1 MFTATDIAK
10 IIEII
15 TTQSHT
21 EEERAEIA
29 EEISEKFPRI
39 GRALKHLVYFDTYQV
54 TVTSA
59 RELTEVERQKLEKG
73 ISANSG
79 SKHHFTYK
87 IDKKIKAGMLIK
99 IGDLVIDN
107 TIDAKLSQIK
117 DHIVNS
123 SLKS

>member
-1 MFTATDIAK
+1 MFTASDIAK

-15 TTQSHT
+15 TSQNNT

-59 RELTEVERQKLEKG
+59 RELTATEKKKIEDG
-73 ISANSG
+73 ISVNSG
-79 SKHHFTYK
+79 SKHHFTYR
-87 IDKKIKAGMLIK
+87 IDKKIKAGMIIK

-107 TIDAKLSQIK
+107 TIDAKLNQIK
-117 DHIVNS
+117 DHIVNAA
-123 SLKS
+123 LK